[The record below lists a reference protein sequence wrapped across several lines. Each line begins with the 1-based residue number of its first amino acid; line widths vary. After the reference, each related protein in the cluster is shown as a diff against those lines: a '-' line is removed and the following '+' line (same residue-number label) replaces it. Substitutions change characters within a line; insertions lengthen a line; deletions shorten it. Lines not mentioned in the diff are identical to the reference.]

1 MTINYEVL
9 LVNQAIKRMVPGGT
23 LLADLIRETTPGF
36 AFPCNGQGTCGKCL
50 VKISGEITAPTALE
64 LERLDARELTAGWRL
79 ACQTRVKG
87 PLQLEYALAARPGV
101 SFAAELPD
109 HLKIQPRWGRLD
121 LKVKGRAWEQV
132 AEILPKDLTPSL
144 KALRELANLPE
155 SLETLSV
162 EYLDHRIIAI
172 AVPGSLAERYGVA
185 VDVGTTTLAAYL
197 VNLQTAAVIATAA
210 TFNPQ
215 ISYGADVLSRISY
228 AGQAEGLNRLN
239 QVLLEAINSLITNL
253 TKMATIDHDQILQ
266 VNLVGNT
273 CLIHLFLK
281 LNPTSLGRIPF
292 EPVYRGL
299 LQLNSIESGL
309 RLNQEGLVILLPG
322 IGGFVGSDIT
332 AGVLACEMG
341 PTKRELLVD
350 LGTNGEIVLSG
361 HGRIVAASTAAGP
374 AFEAAGIACGML
386 AEPGAVK
393 DIIFTEGGFTLV
405 TIADQPPLGICGTGL
420 FRLITELRRREII
433 AANGSFSTQANDRH
447 YDPLTKRYYFVK
459 DGGTPI
465 YLSQEDIRH
474 FQLAKGA
481 VRAGVELVL
490 RELGLTAAELERI
503 FIAGAFG
510 SYLQAIDAIYLG
522 LLPPVNPERVKT
534 MGNTAGQGSV
544 LSLVSTAALEDVNR
558 LASMVEHLDLANNP
572 EFTTIFTE
580 ALLLK

>member
-1 MTINYEVL
+1 MTINYEVS
-9 LVNQAIKRMVPGGT
+9 LVNQARKRQVPVGT
-23 LLADLIRETTPGF
+23 LLADLIREATPGF
-36 AFPCNGQGTCGKCL
+36 AFPCNGQGTCGRCL
-50 VKISGEITAPTALE
+50 VKVSGEVTAPTVLE
-64 LERLDARELTAGWRL
+64 LERLDARELIAGWRL

-87 PLQLEYALAARPGV
+87 QVQLEYTLAGRPEVG
-101 SFAAELPD
+101 FLADLPD
-109 HLKIQPRWGRLD
+109 HFKIQPRWGRLD
-121 LKVKGRAWEQV
+121 LRVKGRAWEQV
-132 AEILPKDLTPSL
+132 AKLLPKDLTPSL
-144 KALRELANLPE
+144 KALQELANLPE
-155 SLETLSV
+155 SLETFSV
-162 EYLDHRIIAI
+162 EYLDHRVIAI
-172 AVPGSLAERYGVA
+172 AIPESLPERYGVA
-185 VDVGTTTLAAYL
+185 VDIGTTTLAAYL
-197 VNLQTAAVIATAA
+197 VNLQTVAVIATAA

-215 ISYGADVLSRISY
+215 ISYGADVLARISY
-228 AGQAEGLNRLN
+228 AGEAEGLNRLN
-239 QVLLEAINSLITNL
+239 QVLLEAINGLITDL
-253 TKMATIDHDQILQ
+253 TKMAGIDHDQILQ

-273 CLIHLFLK
+273 CMVHLFLK
-281 LNPTSLGRIPF
+281 LNPTGLGRIPF

-299 LQLNSIESGL
+299 LQLEQVKSGL
-309 RLNQEGLVILLPG
+309 RLNQEGWVILLPG

-386 AEPGAVK
+386 AEPGAIK
-393 DIIFTEGGFTLV
+393 DIIFTEGGFNLV

-433 AANGSFSTQANDRH
+433 TANGSFSTQANDQH
-447 YDPLTKRYYFVK
+447 YDPITKRYYLVK

-490 RELGLTAAELERI
+490 RELGLIATELERI
-503 FIAGAFG
+503 YIAGAFG
-510 SYLQAIDAIYLG
+510 SYIQATDAIYLG
-522 LLPPVNPERVKT
+522 LLPPVNPERVKP

-544 LSLVSTAALEDVNR
+544 LSLVSTAALEEVNR
-558 LASMVEHLDLANNP
+558 LAAMVEHLDLASDP